1 VGVESRSVFGTRR
14 SDKTPP
20 KLSEAEELAEL
31 KKLLRAQGV
40 ARQREQENIIE
51 VQRQLTSLETETS
64 RVRGDLKCVQEQL
77 ADAKVEHTGA
87 LRRATEREAG
97 LRNELVEVHAQ
108 ATKTREKASA
118 YRRLAVFC
126 TVLLMPVMSWAAV
139 KYWPTLSD
147 GDKTRTETARGEV
160 APVSGGV
167 AKDTPDAFT
176 TDTQRLDQALGY
188 FGNESPE
195 KVLRKVHDENA
206 ARGISVCSFETNGGQ
221 VSLLF
226 GAKPGTGLS
235 NSMTRCADAV
245 EQAGKKLGR

>member
-1 VGVESRSVFGTRR
+1 MPTFTENPTELEVATGSSRAIASTVGVESRSVFGTRR

-97 LRNELVEVHAQ
+97 LRNELE
-108 ATKTREKASA
+108 
-118 YRRLAVFC
+118 
-126 TVLLMPVMSWAAV
+126 
-139 KYWPTLSD
+139 
-147 GDKTRTETARGEV
+147 GARKG
-160 APVSGGV
+160 
-167 AKDTPDAFT
+167 FRI
-176 TDTQRLDQALGY
+176 Q
-188 FGNESPE
+188 
-195 KVLRKVHDENA
+195 
-206 ARGISVCSFETNGGQ
+206 
-221 VSLLF
+221 
-226 GAKPGTGLS
+226 
-235 NSMTRCADAV
+235 
-245 EQAGKKLGR
+245 